1 MASGKTDATK
11 RFVAKLLFQLRVVN
25 DGRSNTMRTC
35 EERMV
40 LFQARNA
47 REALKL
53 AKKRGKAAQHRYS
66 NSVGGVVHFEFVGIM
81 DLLCLGMEC
90 DEDEVWYGIVSRK
103 LPMERA
109 AEILPQ
115 ESALTAIMN
124 RD

>member
-1 MASGKTDATK
+1 MVSGKTDATK
-11 RFVAKLLFQLRVVN
+11 RFVAKLLFQFRVVN

-35 EERMV
+35 EERML
-40 LFQARNA
+40 LFRSQNA
-47 REALKL
+47 REALKF
-53 AKKRGKAAQHRYS
+53 AKRRGRAEQHRYS
-66 NSVGGVVHFEFVGIM
+66 NHVGGMVHFEFVGIM
-81 DLLCLGMEC
+81 DLLCLGAEC
-90 DEDEVWYGIVSRK
+90 AEDEVWYGLVSRK

>member
-66 NSVGGVVHFEFVGIM
+66 NSVGGVVHFG
-81 DLLCLGMEC
+81 
-90 DEDEVWYGIVSRK
+90 
-103 LPMERA
+103 
-109 AEILPQ
+109 AETFENLDHRQ
-115 ESALTAIMN
+115 DVRNVRDVADHRLFFREHRGREHGQRRVLRSAHFN
-124 RD
+124 RPL